1 MGQHPCGA
9 APTNESPCR
18 VVPGE
23 MQRRRF
29 VPFFVASLG
38 LALVPGVTLGMLSL
52 MKLTWPWGALE
63 RTWVWAHG
71 YAQVFGFLGLF
82 VMGFGYHAV
91 PRFVGAALRHV
102 RLVTPSL
109 GCQLAGVL
117 SIVAAF
123 LAPFPPLAARALW
136 TLGACALLT
145 AAGLFVTVLGSTI
158 RARSAPRQ
166 SFERWMVA
174 GAVWLT
180 AASATAV
187 AAALLNDTTWHHVLW
202 PAGLYGFSGS
212 WIFGAGRRLFGS
224 SLGWQPRLPALELPV
239 FLFYQAGV
247 AAWCVGAWPEEGP
260 FRTMRGLG
268 EAALLVAVSGYAA
281 LIGWLRPGSTLEFG
295 GADFRLYERW
305 IHAGWFW
312 LLIGLASGPG
322 WSLSLVLRG
331 EVDSITMLDFSRHAL
346 GLGFA
351 THMVM
356 GIGGRFIPVFCT
368 TRLWSPIAHR
378 LAWWLLTVSLLI
390 RSLEV
395 PLAAGYWPQVWP
407 LLAFSGP
414 PALVAFAL
422 FAANIFAAIL
432 GRGRRLSSSQGRAG
446 QQTRVP
452 MPLRVIST

>member
-1 MGQHPCGA
+1 M
-9 APTNESPCR
+9 
-18 VVPGE
+18 PGE

-29 VPFFVASLG
+29 IPFFVASLA

-52 MKLTWPWGALE
+52 MQLTWPWGTLA
-63 RTWVWAHG
+63 RTWVWTHG

-82 VMGFGYHAV
+82 VMGFAYHAV
-91 PRFVGAALRHV
+91 PRFVGAALQHV
-102 RLVTPSL
+102 KLVTVSL

-136 TLGACALLT
+136 ILGACALLT
-145 AAGLFVTVLGSTI
+145 AAGLFVTVLWSTM

-187 AAALLNDTTWHHVLW
+187 AAAVLNDTTWHHVLW
-202 PAGLYGFSGS
+202 PAGLYGFAGS

-224 SLGWQPRLPALELPV
+224 SLGWRPRWPALELPV
-239 FLFYQAGV
+239 FLIYQAGV

-260 FRTMRGLG
+260 FRIMRGLG
-268 EAALLVAVSGYAA
+268 AAALLVAVSGYAA
-281 LIGWLRPGSTLEFG
+281 LIGWLRPGSTLGLG
-295 GADFRLYERW
+295 GEFRLYERW

-312 LLIGLASGPG
+312 LVIGLVSGPG
-322 WSLSLVLRG
+322 WSLSRVLRG
-331 EVDSITMLDFSRHAL
+331 ELDSITMLDFSRHAL

-351 THMVM
+351 TQMVM

-368 TRLWSPIAHR
+368 TRLLSPSAHR
-378 LAWWLLTVSLLI
+378 LAWWLLNVSLVI
-390 RSLEV
+390 RSLEA

-407 LLAFSGP
+407 LLALSGP
-414 PALVAFAL
+414 PAVAAFAL
-422 FAANIFAAIL
+422 FAVNIFAALL
-432 GRGRRLSSSQGRAG
+432 GRGRPLSLSPSRAG
-446 QQTRVP
+446 GLARAR
-452 MPLRVIST
+452 MPLRVISP